1 MSWPEGFLTVEPLLE
16 VRDLSVRYR
25 TRGGADV
32 FALTEANLQI
42 VPGEILGVVGESG
55 SGKSTLALSL
65 LAMSPTNAQIGG
77 AVFLWGSPGNNLLTL
92 ERHRLGGIR
101 GSRISLIFQEPG
113 LALHPTMRAGVQVE
127 EVLKAHSGMSKEDR
141 RREVGALLESFFG
154 ADAERIYASY
164 PHQLSGGQRQR
175 IAIAQAIVCKPSLLI
190 ADEPT
195 ASLDSVTQREI
206 LELVGRLRKE
216 RGLAILFITHS
227 MELLDGFADRIAVM
241 YGGRIVEL
249 GSAAS
254 VLNTPKHPYTQALLL
269 CRPEL
274 EPRANVS
281 KDAYIPVIPGEP
293 PTMTSMVEGCAFA
306 PRCSERMKICDERVP
321 AFFDTEKGSKARCF
335 KFGT

>member
-1 MSWPEGFLTVEPLLE
+1 MAVEPLLE

-25 TRGGADV
+25 TRCGADV

-42 VPGEILGVVGESG
+42 APGEILGVVGESG

-65 LAMSPTNAQIGG
+65 LAMVPANAAIDG
-77 AVFLWGSPGNNLLTL
+77 AVFLKGSSENNLLKL
-92 ERHRLGGIR
+92 ERQRLGGIR

-113 LALHPTMRAGVQVE
+113 LALHPTMRAGVQID

-141 RREVGALLESFFG
+141 RREVLALLESIFG

-175 IAIAQAIVCKPSLLI
+175 IAIAQAIVCKPSLLV

-195 ASLDSVTQREI
+195 ASLDSITQREI
-206 LELVGRLRKE
+206 LELLGRMRKE
-216 RGLAILFITHS
+216 RALAILFITHS
-227 MELLDGFADRIAVM
+227 LGLLNGFADRIAVM

-254 VLNTPKHPYTQALLL
+254 VLNAPKHPYTQALLN

-274 EPRANVS
+274 KPGAKVS
-281 KDAYIPVIPGEP
+281 DDARIPVIPGEP
-293 PTMTSMVEGCAFA
+293 PTLTSMVEGCAFS
-306 PRCSERMKICDERVP
+306 PRCPERMKICDEHVP
-321 AFFDTEKGSKARCF
+321 TFFDTGNGGKARCF
-335 KFGT
+335 KFGS